1 MYGGA
6 MAATAT
12 RPGAELHSSDRPA
25 WRGVIHRYA
34 AAAFAGAFVVL
45 AATAGDIAAAA
56 WVAIYGVCVTA
67 MLTVSAVYHS
77 GRLSESVRAT
87 FKRLDHSMI
96 LLAIAGSY
104 TGVAGLALRGGDRV
118 LVLSAV
124 WLLAAVAV
132 GMRMWWLHA
141 PYPVTAAVYVAVGW
155 VVLID
160 VGAFVDALSVVQL
173 GLIVAGGI
181 VYSLGAVVY
190 ALHRPNPWPTTF
202 GYHEVF
208 HALTVT
214 AAAMHLAAV
223 ASIVSGR

>member
-1 MYGGA
+1 
-6 MAATAT
+6 MAAIAT
-12 RPGAELHSSDRPA
+12 PASSETPTPERPA

-34 AAAFAGAFVVL
+34 AAAFAGAFAVL
-45 AATAGDIAAAA
+45 AATAGDAAAAA
-56 WVAIYGVCVTA
+56 WIAIYGVCVTA

-77 GRLSESVRAT
+77 GRLSEPARAT

-96 LLAIAGSY
+96 LVAIAGSC
-104 TGVAGLALRGGDRV
+104 TGVVGLALRGGDRV

-124 WLLAAVAV
+124 WLVAAVAV
-132 GMRMWWLHA
+132 GIRMWWLHA
-141 PYPVTAAVYVAVGW
+141 PYPVTATVYVAVGW

-160 VGAFVDALSVVQL
+160 VGAFVDALSGVQL
-173 GLIVAGGI
+173 ALVVAGGV

-190 ALHRPNPWPTTF
+190 ALHRPNPWPATF

-208 HALTVT
+208 HTLTVG

>member
-1 MYGGA
+1 MAA
-6 MAATAT
+6 MATVAT
-12 RPGAELHSSDRPA
+12 RGSAEAHTPERPV

-45 AATAGDIAAAA
+45 AATAGDIAAAS
-56 WVAIYGVCVTA
+56 WIVIYGVCVTA

-77 GRLSESVRAT
+77 GSLSEPVRAT

-124 WLLAAVAV
+124 WLLAAIAV

-160 VGAFVDALSVVQL
+160 LGAFVDALSAAQL
-173 GLIVAGGI
+173 ALVVAGGV

-190 ALHRPNPWPTTF
+190 ALHRPNPWPATF

-208 HALTVT
+208 HALTVC